1 MHLQT
6 ITQHFRAPR
15 HVSRNKI
22 QPLTFEGLDHAFPH
36 NRETER
42 DVVFMGAH
50 LTQKLKLQVIQG
62 LKAQQTCKTVRFKC
76 KHHCLSMELHILTQK
91 DCIYWSCKQMFV
103 SNCNVL
109 PSTYFQVVFIKLF
122 LCNSCFIRYYV
133 YTCTCGWQIHKYLW
147 MSRILLP
154 CQ

>member
-91 DCIYWSCKQMFV
+91 R
-103 SNCNVL
+103 L
-109 PSTYFQVVFIKLF
+109 HL
-122 LCNSCFIRYYV
+122 L
-133 YTCTCGWQIHKYLW
+133 
-147 MSRILLP
+147 ILLTNVCEQLLCFTIHIFP
-154 CQ
+154 SGFHQTFSS